1 MELAREKPGS
11 DIGAPLSRGTTAA
24 IEAASIATQPQPQS
38 QSRTEKH
45 FRGRGHHRRHQART
59 AAAVLRRV
67 SGERNAAGDGASDA
81 GAQNRR
87 DYFDRLERK
96 EPGSTPNI

>member
-1 MELAREKPGS
+1 VRQEYAFSQRRACGLTVAASSYRYQSRCSDEGLRLMELAREKPGS

-45 FRGRGHHRRHQART
+45 FQGRGHHRRHHPSRFT
-59 AAAVLRRV
+59 
-67 SGERNAAGDGASDA
+67 
-81 GAQNRR
+81 
-87 DYFDRLERK
+87 
-96 EPGSTPNI
+96 